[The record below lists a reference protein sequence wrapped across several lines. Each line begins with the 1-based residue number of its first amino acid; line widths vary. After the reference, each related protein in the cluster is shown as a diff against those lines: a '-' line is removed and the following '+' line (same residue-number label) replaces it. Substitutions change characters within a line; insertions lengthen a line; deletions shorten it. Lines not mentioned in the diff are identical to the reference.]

1 MRSWIVPCV
10 TDHKPHHHHPC
21 KNESAIIS
29 IYILLLLIPAPHTI
43 TITLERAPPQQ
54 PKAMKNIA
62 SIVVSIGMA
71 GSFAATAYIVPS
83 PGLPSSSRPQ
93 PRAAPSRRS
102 GTSRIFFR
110 DADDPSFDV
119 VASSGVVEP
128 TPMED
133 AEDFQGRMRSIVA
146 QRTRQRRETHRPAN
160 VKNVISLEEFATV
173 IDEGRRT
180 GSLVVVRFHATWCKV
195 RED

>member
-1 MRSWIVPCV
+1 
-10 TDHKPHHHHPC
+10 
-21 KNESAIIS
+21 
-29 IYILLLLIPAPHTI
+29 
-43 TITLERAPPQQ
+43 
-54 PKAMKNIA
+54 MKNIA

-71 GSFAATAYIVPS
+71 GRFAATAYIVPS

-102 GTSRIFFR
+102 VTSRIFFR

-119 VASSGVVEP
+119 VPSSGVVER
-128 TPMED
+128 TPMEYD

>member
-1 MRSWIVPCV
+1 MKVPSFPYFIIVY
-10 TDHKPHHHHPC
+10 TGTAHNYH
-21 KNESAIIS
+21 
-29 IYILLLLIPAPHTI
+29 
-43 TITLERAPPQQ
+43 TLERAPPQQ
-54 PKAMKNIA
+54 PKTMKNIA

-83 PGLPSSSRPQ
+83 PGLPSSSRQQ